1 MNSRIFSS
9 LLFQVFLIYNFE
21 HFHHLTDGGL
31 PGFPVDSGGRCSAR
45 KRYPVDITFSVISH
59 TLYMQNLSNWKGS
72 LHTFYTDK
80 YLRIFCFTH
89 RNLES
94 LRLSSLCFAQ
104 ILSGISFQDF
114 ELYSDNGFLCVH
126 LDRRIRFLCF

>member
-1 MNSRIFSS
+1 MNGPVCGRPGLAQGNSRGCGTLRFC
-9 LLFQVFLIYNFE
+9 
-21 HFHHLTDGGL
+21 GL
-31 PGFPVDSGGRCSAR
+31 PGFPVDSGGRCSTR
-45 KRYPVDITFSVISH
+45 KQHPVDITFFCDFSH
-59 TLYMQNLSNWKGS
+59 TLYAE
-72 LHTFYTDK
+72 
-80 YLRIFCFTH
+80 RIRLEGFFAYVLYRQISPDFLFIH